1 MFGIYGIYKIRVSPV
16 YVCIRMRVRACVCA
30 CVRARLVDRSIPV
43 LDSPPPLEDLRRDL
57 AIFTD
62 PPLPVMRARHRRVS
76 KKEHIAANTNENTY
90 KRKGKKRKRK
100 RKKRRKK

>member
-43 LDSPPPLEDLRRDL
+43 LDSPFPLKTFVEISPFSPILRFR
-57 AIFTD
+57 
-62 PPLPVMRARHRRVS
+62 
-76 KKEHIAANTNENTY
+76 
-90 KRKGKKRKRK
+90 
-100 RKKRRKK
+100 